1 MEKKIKVY
9 TDGSCLGNP
18 GPGGWGVV
26 ILHEDKEVHLKGGE
40 KDTTN
45 NRMEMMAII
54 HGLKYLHDKK
64 LTSSTI
70 ELYSDSNLLMQS
82 LIQGWKRK
90 ANLDLWKEIDTLLG
104 GDLFAGESLNIK
116 WIWVKGHASNKYN
129 NLADQLA
136 VEASKKV
143 QKGKY
148 LTPSSQ

>member
-1 MEKKIKVY
+1 
-9 TDGSCLGNP
+9 
-18 GPGGWGVV
+18 
-26 ILHEDKEVHLKGGE
+26 
-40 KDTTN
+40 
-45 NRMEMMAII
+45 MEMMAII

-104 GDLFAGESLNIK
+104 GDLFTGESLNIK

-129 NLADQLA
+129 NLADKLA
-136 VEASKKV
+136 VEASKKI
-143 QKGKY
+143 QKGK
-148 LTPSSQ
+148 